1 MSNFDLSRP
10 FIDLC
15 REQHQHN
22 PTLRLGADLKQVNVV
37 LASYATALGTTP
49 EKLPILYVC
58 ADSQHLY
65 PNFID
70 HIEAQS
76 GTEKYKGQHISRLK
90 KLIRNL
96 PWPGEAKGDEEPKPV
111 VLEEFVPQ
119 HLREV
124 WFLLPRVNGRSLR
137 GTPEDEYIRRR
148 AALPLTGR
156 GLALGLVLLRVSN
169 AHDVSDIKSLLEGKS
184 NLVYLSIRS
193 DNPRRS
199 WNDLIASFIK
209 FRSQVRDYL
218 GYAIDEKTKS
228 TLSLEDLPEPLRS
241 QVGTYID
248 RARNGFQSGGEIF
261 RLAKT
266 KYDLELLRH
275 SEETIENYLK
285 NILFGLGYIFRELS
299 IQVTDVRE
307 LLKLQARE
315 IEVDGTHITELY
327 NPLIDCYRSR
337 GLRIVSDRKE
347 VDFDTST
354 FGHFISGLAAV
365 AAFNG
370 FLYLRKLFL
379 DEYTITLD
387 EGSKEKRK
395 ELKKKTFDR
404 AWLNGQIQRLKLEFH
419 QIVSEGSFKN
429 KPGGTL
435 GLEARRNLNLCL
447 FYVTLLTLRFIGV
460 RQQSIR
466 DCKLGVNIIFAS
478 PKSVTF
484 LWPTSKN
491 GKGIRH
497 RLNMKEHSDTHK
509 DLIDALWTFYK
520 KVYPYISGISAD
532 EQPLAVRE
540 ARRQQTE
547 GQFFLCCARNGLCT
561 SFNDHDHFYTWFT
574 TKAQLHL
581 DFDGVPL
588 GIHFNPHFIRA
599 MYGDWLRFDL
609 GFSAAQSA
617 EMAADSEEVF
627 ESEYISHPTIFDAT
641 EAWTRKNQEIR
652 AARDGE
658 GEKTKDVIR
667 DDVIKRYEVELASM
681 RETIKSM
688 AEAMQRL
695 TDRS

>member
-1 MSNFDLSRP
+1 MSSFDLSMP
-10 FIDLC
+10 FVALC
-15 REQHQHN
+15 GEQHHHN
-22 PTLRLGADLKQVNVV
+22 PTLRLETDLKQVNVV

-58 ADSQHLY
+58 VDSQHLH
-65 PNFID
+65 PNFIE

-76 GTEKYKGQHISRLK
+76 GTDKYKGQHFSRLK

-96 PWPGEAKGDEEPKPV
+96 LWPREAKGDEEPKPV
-111 VLEEFVPQ
+111 ILEEFVPQ

-124 WFLLPRVNGRSLR
+124 WFLLPRVNGRRLP

-148 AALPLTGR
+148 AALPLTRR
-156 GLALGLVLLRVSN
+156 GLALGLALLRVSN

-184 NLVYLSIRS
+184 NLIYLSIRS
-193 DNPRRS
+193 DNPRKS
-199 WNDLIASFIK
+199 WHDLISSFCI

-218 GYAIDEKTKS
+218 GYVIDEKTKF
-228 TLSLEDLPEPLRS
+228 TLSLKDLPEPLQS
-241 QVGTYID
+241 QVKTYID
-248 RARNGFQSGGEIF
+248 RARNGFQSSGEIF

-275 SEETIENYLK
+275 SEGTIRNYLK

-315 IEVDGTHITELY
+315 LEVDGILITELY

-347 VDFDTST
+347 VDFDTTT
-354 FGHFISGLAAV
+354 FRHFISGLAAI

-379 DEYTITLD
+379 DEYTVTLD

-395 ELKKKTFDR
+395 ELKKKTFGR
-404 AWLNGQIQRLKLEFH
+404 PWLNEQIQRLKLEFH
-419 QIVSEGSFKN
+419 QIVIEGSFKN
-429 KPGGTL
+429 KPGGAL
-435 GLEARRNLNLCL
+435 GPEARRNLNLCL
-447 FYVTLLTLRFIGV
+447 FYVTLLSLRFIGV

-466 DCKLGVNIIFAS
+466 DCKLGENIIFAS
-478 PKSVTF
+478 AKSVTF
-484 LWPTSKN
+484 QWPTSKN

-532 EQPLAVRE
+532 EQLLAVRE
-540 ARRQQTE
+540 VRRQQTE
-547 GQFFLCCARNGLCT
+547 GQFFLCCAQNGLCA
-561 SFNDHDHFYTWFT
+561 SFNDHDHFYAWFT
-574 TKAQLHL
+574 TQAQLHL

-609 GFSAAQSA
+609 GFSAAQTA

-658 GEKTKDVIR
+658 GEKTKDIIR
-667 DDVIKRYEVELASM
+667 DEVIKRYEVEMASM

-695 TDRS
+695 TDRP